1 VKNAER
7 QKVTVSVPSTVVR
20 QARVIAAERGTSIS
34 ALLAGMLEEMVDS
47 EHGYR
52 EAERRNLERL
62 REGLDLGTQG
72 QPAAKRDEL
81 HER

>member
-1 VKNAER
+1 MKNVER
-7 QKVTVSVPSTVVR
+7 QNVTVSVPSAVVR

-34 ALLAGMLEEMVDS
+34 ALLSGMLADMV
-47 EHGYR
+47 EAERGYG

-62 REGLDLGTQG
+62 RAGLDLGTNG
-72 QPAAKRDEL
+72 RPAASRDEL

>member
-1 VKNAER
+1 MKNAER
-7 QKVTVSVPSTVVR
+7 QNVTVSVPSTVVW

-34 ALLAGMLEEMVDS
+34 ALLSGMLEEMVES
-47 EHGYR
+47 KHGYR
-52 EAERRNLERL
+52 KAERRNLDRL

-72 QPAAKRDEL
+72 HYDATRDEL

>member
-1 VKNAER
+1 MKNAER
-7 QKVTVSVPSTVVR
+7 QNVTISVPSAVVR

-34 ALLAGMLEEMVDS
+34 ALLSRMLEEMV
-47 EHGYR
+47 EAERGYG

-72 QPAAKRDEL
+72 QPAATRDEL

>member
-1 VKNAER
+1 VKNVER
-7 QKVTVSVPSTVVR
+7 QNVTISAPSAVVR
-20 QARVIAAERGTSIS
+20 QARVIAAELGTSIS
-34 ALLAGMLEEMVDS
+34 ALLSGMLEEMVES

-62 REGLDLGTQG
+62 REGLDLGTRR
-72 QPAAKRDEL
+72 QPVASRDEL